1 MIRHATREDLPE
13 ILAIYNEIIANSA
26 AVWFDD
32 PMTLEDRTE
41 WFEARAAKNYPIL
54 VKIIENEVAGF
65 STFGDFRPY
74 PGYRFTVE
82 HTVHVRS
89 DRRGAGVGRPLMEA
103 LFPIAH
109 QMGKHIMI
117 GAIDGGNEGSIR
129 FHEKLGFRITGR
141 MPEVGYKFGGWREMV
156 LLQKTLDA
164 QS

>member
-1 MIRHATREDLPE
+1 MIRNATREDLPE

-89 DRRGAGVGRPLMEA
+89 GRRRAGVGRPLMEA

-117 GAIDGGNEGSIR
+117 GAVDGGNEGSIR

>member
-1 MIRHATREDLPE
+1 MIRNATREDLPE

>member
-1 MIRHATREDLPE
+1 MIRDATREDLPQ

-32 PMTLEDRTE
+32 PMTLHDRTE

-54 VKIIENEVAGF
+54 VKIIGGEVAGF

-74 PGYRFTVE
+74 PGYRYSVE
-82 HTVHVRS
+82 HTVHVRA
-89 DRRGAGVGRPLMEA
+89 DHRGAGVGRPLMEA
-103 LFPIAH
+103 LFPIAR

-156 LLQKTLDA
+156 LLQKLLDPHA
-164 QS
+164 